1 MTALGWLKRPI
12 AHRGLHDAS
21 RGVIENTASAFQ
33 AALDAGYAI
42 EADVQASGDGEAM
55 LFHDSTLDRLTLE
68 TGPVRSRSAE
78 ELKDVVFRDTGDR
91 MQSFSELLEQVAG
104 RTPLVI
110 EVKSDW
116 TTYGPLEQRLAAVL
130 TPYQGPVAVMS
141 FDPRTVATFGRA
153 APQVPRGLVAER
165 FANRNAWPSLGAC
178 QRLAMR
184 HLLSAFIA
192 TPQFIAYDI
201 RALPAIAPLAART
214 LLRWPLLT
222 WTVRTE
228 AERRTA
234 RRWADAMIF
243 EGFRPD
249 GTD

>member
-21 RGVIENTASAFQ
+21 RGVIENTVSAFQ
-33 AALDAGYAI
+33 AALDADYAI
-42 EADVQASGDGEAM
+42 ETDVQASADGEAM
-55 LFHDSTLDRLTLE
+55 VFHDGTLDRLTLE
-68 TGPVRSRSAE
+68 TGAVRSRGAE
-78 ELKDVVFRDTGDR
+78 DLKGAAFRDTDER
-91 MQSFSELLEQVAG
+91 MQSVSELLEQVAG

-116 TTYGPLEQRLAAVL
+116 TTYGPLEQRLAHVL
-130 TPYQGPVAVMS
+130 KPYKGPVAVMS
-141 FDPRTVATFGRA
+141 FDPRTVAAFAAA
-153 APQVPRGLVAER
+153 APRIPRGLVAER
-165 FANRNAWPSLGAC
+165 FADRDSWPNLSSR

-192 TPQFIAYDI
+192 KPQFIAYDI

-214 LLRWPLLT
+214 LWRWPLLT

-228 AERRTA
+228 AERATA